1 MPSQIIALV
10 IAVDIKNKNIMLFL
24 LVSFKLSLISSTE
37 YTSANCLSTDI
48 SFNISLTFI
57 SLYSNLPFITLLIAN
72 LNAILFFLSRSLL
85 SQNSLKFFLLTA
97 MLLKLSKSIIS
108 A

>member
-10 IAVDIKNKNIMLFL
+10 IAVDIKNIMLFL

-57 SLYSNLPFITLLIAN
+57 SLYSNLPFITVGFLAHLI
-72 LNAILFFLSRSLL
+72 
-85 SQNSLKFFLLTA
+85 
-97 MLLKLSKSIIS
+97 
-108 A
+108 